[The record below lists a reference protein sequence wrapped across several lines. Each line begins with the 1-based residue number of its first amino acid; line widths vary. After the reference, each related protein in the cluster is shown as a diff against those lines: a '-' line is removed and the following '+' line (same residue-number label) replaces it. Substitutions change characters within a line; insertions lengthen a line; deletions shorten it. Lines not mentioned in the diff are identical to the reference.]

1 MTCNT
6 ISQTDEGKQEWKY
19 KKAYSTLDEAILAA
33 KRKNAQELTI
43 QKLVAYKCSYCYQYH
58 IGRNGKMLTQKEKE
72 KYKKELGIQL
82 NVLGKISLDFLKP
95 GSKVKVVGWVD
106 LNKIKY

>member
-1 MTCNT
+1 MNCNT
-6 ISQTDEGKQEWKY
+6 LSKTEDGKQEWKY
-19 KKAYSTLDEAILAA
+19 KKTYKTLDEAIAAA
-33 KRKNAQELTI
+33 KKHNAQDATI
-43 QKLVAYKCSYCYQYH
+43 QKLVAYKCNYCHEYH

-72 KYKKELGIQL
+72 KYKKELGIKL
-82 NVLGKISLDFLKP
+82 NVLGKINLDFLKP